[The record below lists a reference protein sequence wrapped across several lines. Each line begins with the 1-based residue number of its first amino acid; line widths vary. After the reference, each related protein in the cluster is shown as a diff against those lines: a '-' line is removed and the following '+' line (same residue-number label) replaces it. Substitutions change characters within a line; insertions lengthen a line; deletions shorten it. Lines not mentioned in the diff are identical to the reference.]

1 MPRAFKDLLSFKIP
15 ELLWVFAAAKTDVI
29 FDDRE
34 VKTDHTQQRA
44 QGCGCELPQLIPSL
58 ATRRRNWSSGWS
70 SCADRPTSLMLRGLQ
85 RVTCAVALV
94 LVTTSVVAGKLSLL
108 FQCSALLEKPVY
120 YGGSAVTVVLIVSFT
135 AMLYTGFSC
144 CWRFGCTAPA
154 CPRLGSS
161 A

>member
-1 MPRAFKDLLSFKIP
+1 MPRAYKDLLSFKIP

-94 LVTTSVVAGKLSLL
+94 LVTTSVEARKILLHDEMEQWLELVRRPADLADAARVA
-108 FQCSALLEKPVY
+108 SASRVR
-120 YGGSAVTVVLIVSFT
+120 
-135 AMLYTGFSC
+135 
-144 CWRFGCTAPA
+144 WRW
-154 CPRLGSS
+154 S
-161 A
+161 

>member
-1 MPRAFKDLLSFKIP
+1 MPRAPARTSCRKIP
-15 ELLWVFAAAKTDVI
+15 ELLWVFTAAKTDVI
-29 FDDRE
+29 LDDRE

-58 ATRRRNWSSGWS
+58 ATTRRNWSSGWS
-70 SCADRPTSLMLRGLQ
+70 SCADRPTSLMLRGWQ
-85 RVTCAVALV
+85 RVTCPVALE
-94 LVTTSVVAGKLSLL
+94 LVTTNVVAGKLSLL
-108 FQCSALLEKPVY
+108 FQCSSLLEKPVY
-120 YGGSAVTVVLIVSFT
+120 YGGSAVTFVLIVSFT

-144 CWRFGCTAPA
+144 CWLFGCTAPA